1 MARTLIAPKEAAR
14 KEKRSYTLSPDALSV
29 LEELRHE
36 QPEKSRSSLLEG
48 LLLQVR
54 AERQRKR
61 LDQEVTN
68 YYNSLSA
75 EELDEQDAWSEFAMK
90 QAADGLE
97 P

>member
-1 MARTLIAPKEAAR
+1 MARTLIDQKEPSR

-29 LEELRHE
+29 LAELRHE
-36 QPEKSRSSLLEG
+36 QPEKSTSSLLEG

-61 LDQEVTN
+61 LDQEVTA

-75 EELDEQDAWSEFAMK
+75 EELAEQDAWSKFAMK
-90 QAADGLE
+90 QATEGLE